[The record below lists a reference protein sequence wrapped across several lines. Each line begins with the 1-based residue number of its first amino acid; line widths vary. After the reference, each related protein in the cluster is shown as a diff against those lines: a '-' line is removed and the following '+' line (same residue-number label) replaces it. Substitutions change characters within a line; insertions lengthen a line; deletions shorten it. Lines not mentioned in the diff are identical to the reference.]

1 MSELITDEM
10 VVATAKRLDPDAW
23 EMTAGDYQDA
33 YGRSYGNSESFIRS
47 ARQTAMSKAR
57 AILRLAAPLIAA
69 KALNDA
75 ADEFSARLP
84 DGTGNGRAYNSY
96 SVAWLLRTR
105 AQAAL
110 ETGANND

>member
-1 MSELITDEM
+1 MSDLITDEM

-47 ARQTAMSKAR
+47 ARRTAMSKAR

-69 KALNDA
+69 KALRDA
-75 ADEFSARLP
+75 AEMLRPHCPTSAQDL
-84 DGTGNGRAYNSY
+84 N
-96 SVAWLLRTR
+96 TR
-105 AQAAL
+105 ADRI
-110 ETGANND
+110 ERGES